1 MLEWIDPRVWPG
13 IIVLLALLLM
23 ARIFRSRFFS
33 ILIFFALLFH
43 LSFFRD
49 FPPKVPEGDALL
61 SPGSGKVILIDTV
74 AEDRF
79 LKEEAWR
86 IRIFLALWNV
96 HVTRSPMDGEVAYQE
111 HVPGKH
117 INVLLPESADKN
129 ESNWIGIKD
138 GARSALVR
146 QITGA
151 IARRIYSDVE
161 IGSAVTRG
169 GKLGIICYGS
179 TVEIFIPK
187 RLFQPSIQKGEGV
200 KTGETV
206 IGQWIERQN

>member
-1 MLEWIDPRVWPG
+1 MIELIDPRVWPG
-13 IIVLLALLLM
+13 VIALLALLLM

-33 ILIFFALLFH
+33 ILIFFILFFH

-49 FPPKVPEGDALL
+49 LPPRIPEGDSLL
-61 SPGSGKVILIDTV
+61 SPASGKVVLVDTV
-74 AEDRF
+74 AENRF

-96 HVTRSPMDGEVAYQE
+96 HVTRSPMEGEVAYQE

-161 IGSAVTRG
+161 IGSVVTRG

-179 TVEIFIPK
+179 TVEIFVPK
-187 RLFQPSIQKGEGV
+187 RLFEPSIRKGEGV
-200 KTGETV
+200 RTGETV
-206 IGQWIERQN
+206 IGKWIG

>member
-33 ILIFFALLFH
+33 ILIFFVLLFH

-49 FPPKVPEGDALL
+49 FPPRIPEGDALL
-61 SPGSGKVILIDTV
+61 SPGSGKVVLIDTV
-74 AEDRF
+74 TEERF
-79 LKEEAWR
+79 LREESWR

-161 IGSAVTRG
+161 VGNAVTRG

-187 RLFQPSIQKGEGV
+187 RLFAPSIQKGEGV